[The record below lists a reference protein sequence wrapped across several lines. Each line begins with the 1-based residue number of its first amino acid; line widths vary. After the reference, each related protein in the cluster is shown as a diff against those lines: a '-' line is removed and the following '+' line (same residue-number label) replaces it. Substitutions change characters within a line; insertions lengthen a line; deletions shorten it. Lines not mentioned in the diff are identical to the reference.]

1 MSTFLTSCP
10 ACNAEY
16 SFDVAFIG
24 KTVRCSRCGERFVVI
39 EQKEL
44 ATDEAI
50 ENSTLLTVGRDES
63 DPSEAADFDIN
74 TSAETLKADVPK
86 LISPEEMSPKL
97 TSPENMSPKKILT
110 RKIDERSPLLADD
123 KTPPSTSLPETD
135 ESFRPWRVGE
145 VLMGV
150 YEVRPI
156 NDSLAVA
163 EGGMGLVYR
172 VYHRD
177 WNLDLAVKSPKP
189 IAIQSENGKQSFEH
203 ECQTW
208 IELGMHPN
216 IVTCYL
222 VRRINAVPRVFAEF
236 VEDGSLRDWIHDKR
250 LYAGGPEASLARII
264 DIAIQFAWGLSHAHR
279 HGVIHLDV
287 KPGNVMLQGEVA
299 KVTDFGLAQ
308 AAQTHAFSVKR
319 RGRLL
324 ASDDSPESGPDFGV
338 AWQGMTPA
346 YCSPEQHEASTQHK
360 SGTTNDERTRLTKST
375 DVWSWALSVLTMFH
389 GKPPCRQGGQ
399 TAHKVFEVFLKHKSD
414 DPARPVMPPAMIKV
428 MRRCFTVSP
437 EDRPSD
443 LAVLADELI
452 EIYREVVGR
461 EYPRPKP
468 VDAELTADSLNNRA
482 VSMLDLDKVEE
493 AQTFLEEAWTL
504 RPWHP
509 RVTYNRSMLA
519 WRQGDITDLEAISQ
533 LSELVKTH
541 PKDSDSLYALALAQ
555 IERGDLKA
563 ASKLLEQA
571 GDQANRVLA
580 KASSDA
586 KLAAKNRLGEI
597 SLAERKTSPLVNR
610 SPRCLVSFSTTGS
623 DQPGGFPV
631 VFVSE
636 DGDMFLYQAAAQTFS
651 MRSTASGREMRI
663 FHRSKDT
670 ENEACLSE
678 DLLWELRPGISL
690 SDLEM
695 YEAGSGRLKTRFHP
709 ISWGDSI
716 TQESGA
722 DPKHISLQ
730 KEGTIVLDTEEDAPP
745 LLLKGHVSLVLAA
758 RFSNDGRWIISGSN
772 DLTIRVWEVSTGRCI
787 RTFRGHTHSVR
798 GVYLTPNGAR
808 LLSLSGNNGLRL
820 WDTQLLCSPKKPLR
834 VPMLLSR
841 VVSTEET
848 VRTRNVFEDYLK
860 SAKDAAAEEK
870 YDETL
875 QWIREMRKLEGF
887 ETYRKSFSPWKLAG
901 RFSVKSESIGA
912 WCSQTYDGDGG
923 EVRAAA
929 LSDDARLIV
938 SGGWDGRIRLWH
950 APTGRCL
957 REFNGHS
964 DWVRSIALTPD
975 DRKVVSAGWDKTI
988 RVWDV
993 STGECLHVLTGHTKQ
1008 IESVRLAFDGRIA
1021 VSAGWDGFVR
1031 LWNLTEGVPV
1041 RSIETHEGRINDVAV
1056 TNDGRTILSCGED
1069 DRIKLLNT
1077 SDGSIQTTFVADQRG
1092 AKAVAIR
1099 DDGRWAVTAGNDGSL
1114 KIWDLTQRKM
1124 HAELKGHSSAAVA
1137 VCFSTDGEW
1146 ILSGSRDR
1154 TIRLW
1159 NLNTLECR
1167 RTMRGHADTVTSLA
1181 VSRDSRWALSASADE
1196 TVRLWEFDWDYEFPG
1211 WQDWDD
1217 KALPYLEMF
1226 LAARR
1231 DPFGD
1236 APPKWSQADFEKLL
1250 EDLSFRGLGYIRREG
1265 VLNRLKTMAAGKDT
1279 F

>member
-1 MSTFLTSCP
+1 MSTSTNSCP
-10 ACNAEY
+10 SCNTEY
-16 SFDVAFIG
+16 TLDVAFIG
-24 KTVRCSRCGERFVVI
+24 KTVRCSQCGEHFVVTGQE
-39 EQKEL
+39 EQV
-44 ATDEAI
+44 TDEA
-50 ENSTLLTVGRDES
+50 EANSTLLADGHDGDYMTR
-63 DPSEAADFDIN
+63 AADFDVN

-86 LISPEEMSPKL
+86 LISPEEMSP
-97 TSPENMSPKKILT
+97 
-110 RKIDERSPLLADD
+110 RKPAQPIADNPSPLIDGEV
-123 KTPPSTSLPETD
+123 TPPSTFPPETD
-135 ESFRPWRVGE
+135 ESFRTWRVGE

-156 NDSLAVA
+156 NDSLAIA

-177 WNLDLAVKSPKP
+177 WNLDLAVKSPKAV
-189 IAIQSENGKQSFEH
+189 AIQSENGKQSFEH

-222 VRRINAVPRVFAEF
+222 VRRINSVPRVFAEF

-250 LYAGGPEASLARII
+250 LYEGGPEKALARII
-264 DIAIQFAWGLSHAHR
+264 DVSIQFAWGLVHAHR

-308 AAQTHAFSVKR
+308 AAQAHAYSVKR

-324 ASDDSPESGPDFGV
+324 ASDDRSEAEPDPGV

-360 SGTTNDERTRLTKST
+360 SGTTHEERTRLTKST

-414 DPARPVMPPAMIKV
+414 DPARPPMPPAIIAL
-428 MRRCFTVSP
+428 MRRCFTVAP

-452 EIYREVVGR
+452 EIYQDVVGK
-461 EYPRPKP
+461 EYLRPKP

-482 VSMLDLDKVEE
+482 VSMLDIEKYEE
-493 AQTFLEEAWTL
+493 AQAFFEEAWTL

-519 WRQGDITDLEAISQ
+519 WRQGRITDLEAIAQ
-533 LSELVKTH
+533 LKELGKTH
-541 PKDSDSLYALALAQ
+541 PKDSDSFYALALAQ
-555 IERGDLKA
+555 IERGDLQA
-563 ASKLLEQA
+563 AFKLLEHA
-571 GDQANRVLA
+571 EERATKVLK
-580 KASSDA
+580 KASPDV
-586 KLAAKNRLGEI
+586 KRAAENRLEEI
-597 SLAERKTSPLVNR
+597 SLAERKTLPLVNR

-623 DQPGGFPV
+623 NEPGGFPV

-636 DGDMFLYQAAAQTFS
+636 DGDMLLYQTAPRTFS
-651 MRSTASGREMRI
+651 MRSTASGREVRI
-663 FHRSKDT
+663 FHRS
-670 ENEACLSE
+670 EGVGNESCLSE
-678 DLLWELRPGISL
+678 DLQWEIRPGVSL
-690 SDLEM
+690 SDLEL
-695 YEAGSGRLKTRFHP
+695 YEAGSGQLKMRFHP
-709 ISWGDSI
+709 VSWGDSGVLDSD
-716 TQESGA
+716 TTH
-722 DPKHISLQ
+722 KHLLMQ
-730 KEGTIVLDTEEDAPP
+730 KEGVIVLGAGEEDSSPTA
-745 LLLKGHVSLVLAA
+745 LKGHASLALAA
-758 RFSNDGRWIISGSN
+758 RFSNDGRWVVSGSN
-772 DLTIRVWEVSTGRCI
+772 DLTIRVWEVATGRCI
-787 RTFRGHTHSVR
+787 RTFRGHTHPVR

-848 VRTRNVFEDYLK
+848 VRTRNEFEDYLK
-860 SAKDAAAEEK
+860 NAKDAAAVEK

-875 QWIREMRKLEGF
+875 QWIRKMRELEGF

-923 EVRAAA
+923 EVRSAA

-938 SGGWDGRIRLWH
+938 SGGWDGCIRLWH

-957 REFNGHS
+957 REFKGHT
-964 DWVRSIALTPD
+964 DWVRSIVLTPD

-1008 IESVRLAFDGRIA
+1008 IESVRLALEGRIA
-1021 VSAGWDGFVR
+1021 VSVGWDGFVR
-1031 LWNLTEGVPV
+1031 LWNLTEGVAV
-1041 RSIETHEGRINDVAV
+1041 RSIEAHSGRINDVAI
-1056 TNDGRTILSCGED
+1056 TKDGRTILSCGED
-1069 DRIKLLNT
+1069 DHVKVLNT
-1077 SDGSIQTTFVADQRG
+1077 SDGSIQATFEANQKGVTAG
-1092 AKAVAIR
+1092 AVR
-1099 DDGRWAVTAGNDGSL
+1099 EDGRWAVTAGNSGSL
-1114 KIWDLTQRKM
+1114 KVWDLVKRKL
-1124 HAELKGHSSAAVA
+1124 HAELLGHTSAVVA

-1159 NLNTLECR
+1159 NLSTLECR

-1181 VSRDSRWALSASADE
+1181 ISRDTRWALSASADE

-1211 WQDWDD
+1211 WKDWDD
-1217 KALPYLEMF
+1217 KARTYLEMF
-1226 LAARR
+1226 LAAHR

-1236 APPKWSQADFEKLL
+1236 APPRWTSKDFEDLL
-1250 EDLSFRGLGYIRREG
+1250 EDLSFRGLGYIRAEG
-1265 VLNRLKTMAAGKDT
+1265 ILKRLKAMASGVGDP
-1279 F
+1279 